1 MKKAAKII
9 LKNIP
14 IFTRFIINKSLAEKE
29 FNYKKIIFLTKK
41 YNIDPVSI
49 WENNYKFELDKQSVK
64 HIEGGTWLPPH
75 RLPPNQAKVRQCAS
89 SAPTGCNM
97 LRNILAED
105 LCYEFLSLWAHDPY
119 PPISL

>member
-1 MKKAAKII
+1 VGIVRCPVAGSKVSAPQELEAEIIMKKAAKII
-9 LKNIP
+9 FKNIP

-41 YNIDPVSI
+41 YNFDPVSI

-75 RLPPNQAKVRQCAS
+75 RLPPNHTPANQ
-89 SAPTGCNM
+89 P
-97 LRNILAED
+97 
-105 LCYEFLSLWAHDPY
+105 
-119 PPISL
+119 